1 MALKDSTA
9 VIPETRRGAI
19 DIVETRRKFNL
30 KPDRIAAWIALLA
43 GSILMLF
50 PIFWLVTTSLK
61 TKKQIFKFPPVW
73 IPDPIRWQ
81 NYSDALRAQPFDR
94 YAMNTLIITVASI
107 FGVLLSSSLVAYAFA
122 RLRFPGRDV
131 LFFLILSELMLPQ
144 TVTLIPRYIEFRE
157 FGWIDTWWPLIV
169 PNYFGNAFFIFLL
182 RQFFRTIPRELSDAA
197 KVDGASEFRIFWQII
212 LPLSRPALTVVAI
225 FTFLS
230 LERLPG
236 AADLHLL
243 RRQVHGF
250 TRAGEF
256 PRSALDRVGS
266 SHGRFDDVDCAGGH
280 PLLLAPAILY
290 PRRRADGIEGVVRML
305 VGERRCR

>member
-1 MALKDSTA
+1 MMALKDSTA

-19 DIVETRRKFNL
+19 DIAETRRRFNL

-61 TKKQIFKFPPVW
+61 TKKQIFRFPPVW

-225 FTFLS
+225 FTFLYNWNDYLEPLIYISSEDKYTVS
-230 LERLPG
+230 LGLANFRDQLSTEWG
-236 AADLHLL
+236 LL
-243 RRQVHGF
+243 M
-250 TRAGEF
+250 AGSTMSIVPVVILF
-256 PRSALDRVGS
+256 
-266 SHGRFDDVDCAGGH
+266 F
-280 PLLLAPAILY
+280 LLQRYFI
-290 PRRRADGIEGVVRML
+290 RGVVL
-305 VGERRCR
+305 TGLKG